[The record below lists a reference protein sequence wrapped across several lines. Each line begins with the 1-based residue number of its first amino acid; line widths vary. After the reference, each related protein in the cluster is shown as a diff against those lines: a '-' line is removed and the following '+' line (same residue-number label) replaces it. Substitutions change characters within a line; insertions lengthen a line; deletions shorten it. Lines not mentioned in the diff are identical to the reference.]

1 MAIKR
6 TTDIKPDFNMASMTD
21 IIFLLLI
28 FFLLSSNFVTPNA
41 IKLILPKATTEKL
54 PVKIVNLSVTEN
66 LQYYI
71 DNEQVSYDQIEN
83 KLRSMVSDIQD
94 ISIVLRVDERVRHGD
109 FVKVLKSC
117 NKVTSRVVIATMPE

>member
-6 TTDIKPDFNMASMTD
+6 TTDVKAEYNMASLTD

-41 IKLILPKATTEKL
+41 IKLILPKATSDKM
-54 PVKIVNLSVTEN
+54 PIQMVNVSVTDN
-66 LQYYI
+66 LLYYV
-71 DNEQVSYDQIEN
+71 DNEQVSLETLEG
-83 KLRSMVSDIQD
+83 KLRSMVSNKQD
-94 ISIVLRVDERVRHGD
+94 ISVVLRVDEKVQHGE